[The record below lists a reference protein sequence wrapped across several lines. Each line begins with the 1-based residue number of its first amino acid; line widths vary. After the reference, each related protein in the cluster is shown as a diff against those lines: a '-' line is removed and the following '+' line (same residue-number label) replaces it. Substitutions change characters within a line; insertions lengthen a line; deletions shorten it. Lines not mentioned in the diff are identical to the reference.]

1 MELTSKRDKQTAEES
16 WRQKGKEKEK
26 EKHRQRLQNEAYTV
40 WLRGCLSWGKI
51 NGSNES
57 V

>member
-1 MELTSKRDKQTAEES
+1 MELTSKRDKETAEES